1 MGLSIK
7 QAVSSCFTNQ
17 TLTLL
22 GEGWTEYYFCTMN
35 EELAKKMD
43 DVNKTR
49 KKRVDSIKILIYIHT
64 YIKYRS
70 LLSR

>member
-1 MGLSIK
+1 
-7 QAVSSCFTNQ
+7 
-17 TLTLL
+17 
-22 GEGWTEYYFCTMN
+22 MN